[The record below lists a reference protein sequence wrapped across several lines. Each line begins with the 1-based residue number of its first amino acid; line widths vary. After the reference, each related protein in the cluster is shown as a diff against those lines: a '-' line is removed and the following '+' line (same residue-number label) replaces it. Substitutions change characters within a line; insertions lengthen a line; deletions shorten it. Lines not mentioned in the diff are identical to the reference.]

1 MAVEQPNLD
10 YVHRLSDG
18 DSLLE
23 KRLIAVMISEFESD
37 YKDYKMAVADT
48 DYKKIIT
55 FVHRLKHKIGFLG
68 MEYSYQIAHK
78 YEEELHKNEG
88 RLAPEF
94 EHIMTQISD
103 FINTLEER
111 WNVSL

>member
-1 MAVEQPNLD
+1 MAHEQPNLD
-10 YVHRLSDG
+10 YVHRLADG
-18 DSLLE
+18 DTFLK
-23 KRLIAVMISEFESD
+23 KRLIAVMVSEFKAD
-37 YKDYKMAVADT
+37 YDEYKNASAEFDF
-48 DYKKIIT
+48 KKIIT

-94 EHIMTQISD
+94 EHIMSQIKH
-103 FINTLEER
+103 FVNTLEE
-111 WNVSL
+111 

>member
-1 MAVEQPNLD
+1 MAHEQPNLD
-10 YVHRLSDG
+10 YVHRLADG
-18 DSLLE
+18 DTFLK
-23 KRLIAVMISEFESD
+23 KRLIAVMVSEFQAD
-37 YKDYKMAVADT
+37 YTEYKKANAEFDF
-48 DYKKIIT
+48 KKIIT

-94 EHIMTQISD
+94 EHIMSQIKH
-103 FINTLEER
+103 FINTLEEW
-111 WNVSL
+111 WNVLL

>member
-1 MAVEQPNLD
+1 MAAEQPNLD

-37 YKDYKMAVADT
+37 YEDYKKAVADT

-78 YEEELHKNEG
+78 YEEELHKNES

-111 WNVSL
+111 

>member
-37 YKDYKMAVADT
+37 YKDYKMAVADI

-55 FVHRLKHKIGFLG
+55 FVHRLKHYRQHLEHREQSMHAKCGFTNSRGL
-68 MEYSYQIAHK
+68 K
-78 YEEELHKNEG
+78 
-88 RLAPEF
+88 
-94 EHIMTQISD
+94 
-103 FINTLEER
+103 
-111 WNVSL
+111 